1 MLELALDTL
10 NATSVALVRDG
21 EAIARAEDGSAR
33 HHAESLTPL
42 VRRVLQDAGLGPD
55 AAGAGL
61 DRVLVGTGPAPFTG
75 LRAGLVSARVI
86 GEAVGA
92 PVLGVASLDV
102 VARQGLDLLPPDM
115 TVFAVSDARRREL
128 YWGRYEAD
136 GPDDVRLV
144 GRLEVGAA
152 HALLGAM
159 READGLIV
167 AAGPLPAHS
176 AQLLADAS
184 QGPVID
190 LDPAVMSR
198 VVAARLARGQ
208 EERLGTQPLY
218 LRRPD
223 IQGRAP
229 ARL

>member
-21 EAIARAEDGSAR
+21 EAVARATAGSAR

-55 AAGAGL
+55 AVGAGL

-75 LRAGLVSARVI
+75 LRAGLVI

-128 YWGRYEAD
+128 YWGCYEAD

-176 AQLLADAS
+176 AQPLADAG

-208 EERLGTQPLY
+208 EERLGPQPLY

>member
-1 MLELALDTL
+1 M
-10 NATSVALVRDG
+10 
-21 EAIARAEDGSAR
+21 
-33 HHAESLTPL
+33 
-42 VRRVLQDAGLGPD
+42 
-55 AAGAGL
+55 
-61 DRVLVGTGPAPFTG
+61 
-75 LRAGLVSARVI
+75 
-86 GEAVGA
+86 GA

-152 HALLGAM
+152 RSLLGAM

-176 AQLLADAS
+176 AQPLADAG

-198 VVAARLARGQ
+198 MVAARLARGQ
-208 EERLGTQPLY
+208 EERLGAQPLY

>member
-10 NATSVALVRDG
+10 NGTSVALVRNG
-21 EAIARAEDGSAR
+21 EAVARATAGSAR

-55 AAGAGL
+55 AVGAGL

-152 HALLGAM
+152 RSLLGAM

-176 AQLLADAS
+176 AQPLADAG

-198 VVAARLARGQ
+198 MVAARLARGQ
-208 EERLGTQPLY
+208 EERLGAQPLY

>member
-21 EAIARAEDGSAR
+21 EAVARATAGSAR
-33 HHAESLTPL
+33 HHAESLTLL

-55 AAGAGL
+55 AVGAGL

-128 YWGRYEAD
+128 YWGCYEAD

-159 READGLIV
+159 RGADGLIV